1 MNFAQLRAFH
11 AVAGEG
17 GFVKAALRLNVSQP
31 TLSEQVKQLEQHY
44 GVRLFERRGR
54 RSELTDLGRALH
66 DITRRFFAVEQEA
79 EQLLTAA
86 RGLKRGRLR
95 VVADAPYLVMPLLAA
110 FSRRHPGIELS
121 LDFGNSERVLAA
133 LLERQADIV
142 VLPDIERDRRLF
154 AVPLERGRL
163 VLVVSRA
170 HPWGRR
176 RSVALAEL
184 AGERLILRESGSTT
198 RSILDGTLRAA
209 GIAPAATWVVGS
221 REGLREA
228 VAEGLGV
235 GAVFESEIGW
245 DERLHALPVKDA
257 GLSSTEYLAC
267 LAERRQ
273 DRVIAAFLELLPGP
287 PAAASRA
294 P

>member
-1 MNFAQLRAFH
+1 MNYSQIRAFH

-17 GFVKAALRLNVSQP
+17 GFVKAAQRLNVSQP
-31 TLSEQVKQLEQHY
+31 TLSEQVKQLEQHF

-54 RSELTDLGRALH
+54 RSELTDLGRALF
-66 DITRRFFAVEQEA
+66 DVTRRFFAVELEA
-79 EQLLTAA
+79 EQLLSAA

-95 VVADAPYLVMPLLAA
+95 VVADAPYLIMPLLAA

-133 LLERQADIV
+133 LLERRADVIL
-142 VLPDIERDRRLF
+142 LPDIERDRRLF
-154 AVPLERGRL
+154 ALPLERGRL
-163 VLVVSRA
+163 VLLVSRA

-176 RSVALAEL
+176 RSIALDEL

-198 RSILDGTLRAA
+198 RAILDEALVARGVV
-209 GIAPAATWVVGS
+209 PAATWVVGS

-245 DERLHALPVKDA
+245 DERLHALPVRDA
-257 GLSSTEYLAC
+257 GLTSTEYLAC
-267 LAERRQ
+267 LTERRH
-273 DRVIAAFLELLPGP
+273 DRVIAAFLEQVPG
-287 PAAASRA
+287 AG
-294 P
+294 